1 MGMKNF
7 SLECIVDE
15 ISRLREKIKIL
26 ENERNGIFY
35 VMNGDKPLMMRL
47 IEKLEKIES
56 RITELESDRKRY
68 QD

>member
-1 MGMKNF
+1 MGMKNY
-7 SLECIVDE
+7 SLENMVDVVWK
-15 ISRLREKIKIL
+15 LQEKIKIL

-56 RITELESDRKRY
+56 RITELEADRKRY